1 MMPVLRRLPA
11 MLAALLGRPL
21 TLDVFRSLAV
31 RVLGMLAALLLYL
44 VLARQLPVAE
54 FGVYALAF
62 GWLNLLAMVATLGTD
77 NAALRFLPE
86 YRVAGKLDLA
96 AGFQRFAARLSIAV
110 AVPLMLGAAAIAA
123 VAVSAGQ
130 LAPATMQVVAI
141 LLLALPFIALI
152 AQRQALLRVAG
163 RVVAAVVPEQV
174 LRPLA
179 TAAIALGIVA
189 LLGALDARAAAV
201 ALVLATLAGF
211 VAGSMLLAR
220 TDIPWRGVAPREDRR
235 AWLATSLRL
244 GLFSWLYLLLRQLD
258 LLLVGALLDAERAA
272 QYAIATRCAD
282 IALFVALAVDVL
294 IAPLVAQRHAEGDR
308 TRLAALMR
316 RSVQLSAALTLPTA
330 LLLALA
336 SPWLLGLFGAHYV
349 EGRVAFMVLVAGHA
363 LAVCGGY
370 GSYLL
375 TMTGRERE
383 ALVVLLLALAVH
395 VTLCLL
401 LIPRLEL
408 VGAALACAGGSLAWR
423 LGSAWVAWR
432 ALGVNPLLVG
442 PQVRA

>member
-1 MMPVLRRLPA
+1 MTPVRRRRPA
-11 MLAALLGRPL
+11 ALAAVLGRPL
-21 TLDVFRSLAV
+21 TLDVLRSLAV

-77 NAALRFLPE
+77 NAALRFLPQ
-86 YRVAGKLDLA
+86 YRASGELDLA
-96 AGFQRFAARLSIAV
+96 AGFQRFAMRLSLLV
-110 AVPLMLGAAAIAA
+110 AVPLTLCAIA
-123 VAVSAGQ
+123 
-130 LAPATMQVVAI
+130 LAAWRLTPATAQVASI

-152 AQRQALLRVAG
+152 AQRQALLRVGG
-163 RVVAAVVPEQV
+163 RVVAAVLPEQL

-179 TAAIALGIVA
+179 TAAFALCIVA
-189 LLGALDARAAAV
+189 VLGALDARQAAV
-201 ALVLATLAGF
+201 ALVLATLLGF
-211 VAGSMLLAR
+211 VAGSVLLAR
-220 TDIPWRGVAPREDRR
+220 TDIPWRGVAPREDRA
-235 AWLATSLRL
+235 AWFATSLRL

-294 IAPLVAQRHAEGDR
+294 IAPLVAQRHAQGDR
-308 TRLAALMR
+308 VQLAALMR
-316 RSVQLSAALTLPTA
+316 RSVQLSAGLTVPAA
-330 LLLALA
+330 LLLIVA
-336 SPWLLGLFGAHYV
+336 SPWLLGLFGASYV
-349 EGRVAFMVLVAGHA
+349 EGRAAFVVLVIGHA

-383 ALVVLLLALAVH
+383 ALAILLVALCVHATACVLLV
-395 VTLCLL
+395 
-401 LIPRLEL
+401 PQFGL
-408 VGAALACAGGSLAWR
+408 VGAALGCAAGSLTWR
-423 LGSAWVAWR
+423 LGSAWMAWR

-442 PQVRA
+442 VRMRG